1 MLNVW
6 LLLSPSQLCAEY
18 AMDTIPPIA
27 SLTDPRNL
35 LTLTTFV
42 TLLSMTCYA
51 MSTRDGHHRKLL
63 FGLCLMSIPFLP
75 ASNLFFPVGFV
86 IAERVLYIPSMGFC
100 MIVAYGAW
108 RLLSSTKHSP
118 GKFNLTK
125 STIIFLLLTLSMKTY
140 TRNWDWENNLTL
152 FTSALK
158 ISKTSAKMWDSIG
171 STYHKTG
178 SSTLAKSL
186 FLKTLE
192 IEPLYVSAHI
202 NLVRVLKAEN
212 NYSAAI
218 EVSLPPQAVDFA
230 LPSFAKCLRCDLSHT
245 QHASRASQ
253 LVMQGMNGENP
264 HYHKKDKKVFLE
276 LAGLLLIHTNRYGCT
291 IQRRSHF
298 FNAKLLIYLHV
309 PPHLPLFVS
318 SSENQ

>member
-35 LTLTTFV
+35 LTLATFV

-108 RLLSSTKHSP
+108 CTLQ
-118 GKFNLTK
+118 KFKNSKFIKILI
-125 STIIFLLLTLSMKTY
+125 SAV
-140 TRNWDWENNLTL
+140 L
-152 FTSALK
+152 FYIVVWFS
-158 ISKTSAKMWDSIG
+158 
-171 STYHKTG
+171 
-178 SSTLAKSL
+178 
-186 FLKTLE
+186 LKTLVRNRDWMSNSTLYRATCKTSPKNPKMLNFLATSILLPE
-192 IEPLYVSAHI
+192 GHHDMAEKLYYYTIDVEPRYTSVYRNLGELLRRMGKTNDSIKVRHCSVRHNNVLCMHIIWIANIRSIYMISMSIIIQKTCPYIAH
-202 NLVRVLKAEN
+202 
-212 NYSAAI
+212 
-218 EVSLPPQAVDFA
+218 
-230 LPSFAKCLRCDLSHT
+230 C
-245 QHASRASQ
+245 
-253 LVMQGMNGENP
+253 
-264 HYHKKDKKVFLE
+264 FL
-276 LAGLLLIHTNRYGCT
+276 
-291 IQRRSHF
+291 
-298 FNAKLLIYLHV
+298 
-309 PPHLPLFVS
+309 
-318 SSENQ
+318 